1 MAGKENNMPLGTSD
15 LFLRPGNLVGMGSAN
30 IHGDDAEQQA
40 RPGTASFIADAF
52 GPRILRYVQNRNGSA
67 LVVGDLVSY
76 ASDTQNTIS
85 TSVANITSGT
95 TTSAVTSGLTADR
108 HNGMI
113 CWVLDN
119 ADSAGAAPEGEWS
132 VVADNTATAINV
144 DPQKP
149 YSVALAANDDLELLA
164 TYQVEDSADGDEGWT
179 VVGVAAGKDGISV
192 GNYGWVVAHGFTMA
206 THTTNAITEGDP
218 IVAGAAVVDA
228 FGTDGQELWVGIA
241 CGAGSTDE
249 TLKHL
254 PVHMRVW
261 HSAGPGG
268 SP

>member
-1 MAGKENNMPLGTSD
+1 MALGTSD
-15 LFLRPGNLVGMGSAN
+15 FFLRPGNLVGMGSADL
-30 IHGDDAEQQA
+30 HADDAEAYRQSK
-40 RPGTASFIADAF
+40 PGTALFLTDAF
-52 GPRILRYVQNRNGSA
+52 GARVLRYVKNLNASA
-67 LVVGDLVSY
+67 LAVGDLVSLV
-76 ASDTQNTIS
+76 SDTQNTIS

-95 TTSAVTSGLTADR
+95 TLKAVTSGLTADK

-113 CWVLDN
+113 CYVQDN

-132 VVADNTATAINV
+132 LVSYNSATEIYV

-149 YSVALAANDDLELLA
+149 YSAALAANDDLELLSV
-164 TYQVEDSADGDEGWT
+164 YHVEDSADGDEGWT
-179 VVGVAAGKDGISV
+179 VAGVACGKDGISV
-192 GNYGWVVAHGFTMA
+192 GNYGWVVSHGMTMA
-206 THTTNAITEGDP
+206 KHTTNAITEGDP

-241 CGAGSTDE
+241 ANACSTDE

-254 PVHMRVW
+254 PVFMRVW